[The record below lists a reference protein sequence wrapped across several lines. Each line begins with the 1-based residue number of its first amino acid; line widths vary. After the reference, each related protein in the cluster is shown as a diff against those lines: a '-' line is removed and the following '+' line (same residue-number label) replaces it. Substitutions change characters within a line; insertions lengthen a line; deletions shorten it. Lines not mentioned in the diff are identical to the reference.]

1 MEGVKRTCKKFS
13 VKSGDFNSA
22 VGGKFLFFFFL
33 RGTPLK
39 LGRVSGRRVSDTR
52 DYKEAYLTE
61 G

>member
-1 MEGVKRTCKKFS
+1 MKRACKKFS

-22 VGGKFLFFFFL
+22 VGGKFLFFFL

>member
-1 MEGVKRTCKKFS
+1 MKRACKKFS

-33 RGTPLK
+33 QGTPLK
-39 LGRVSGRRVSDTR
+39 LGRVSGRRDTR
-52 DYKEAYLTE
+52 DYKEAYLME